1 MKDKLKATLTLPLF
15 LHTTNGVEATIRFLE
30 NTKIATRGWHTK
42 RHEDEEEEDVSEEE
56 N

>member
-1 MKDKLKATLTLPLF
+1 MLTLPLP
-15 LHTTNGVEATIRFLE
+15 LHITNGVKATIKFLE

-42 RHEDEEEEDVSEEE
+42 RHKDEEEEDVSGKEE